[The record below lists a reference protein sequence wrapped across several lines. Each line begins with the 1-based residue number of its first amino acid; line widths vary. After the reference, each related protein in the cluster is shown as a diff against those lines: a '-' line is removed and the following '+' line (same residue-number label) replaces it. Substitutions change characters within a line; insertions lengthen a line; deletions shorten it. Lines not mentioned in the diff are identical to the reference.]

1 MILRDFANRAA
12 QDPIRP
18 ATLKHYPD
26 TLLAE
31 WGTRMFS
38 LGQIVL
44 GNIAEVKY
52 GGRLV
57 VLDDGSR
64 WEVDEFDDDIADLW
78 LPPERVVVI
87 DHEMYRLDDLEKVH
101 VQPEA

>member
-1 MILRDFANRAA
+1 MDLQSLMQPEEARRIGIDAMTENQRNA
-12 QDPIRP
+12 
-18 ATLKHYPD
+18 
-26 TLLAE
+26 LAE
-31 WGTRMFS
+31 WGVRMFS
-38 LGQIVL
+38 MGQIVL
-44 GNIAEVKY
+44 SSIAEVKY

-57 VLDDGSR
+57 ILDDGSR

-78 LPPERVVVI
+78 LPAERVVVI